1 MGDAAVARDRSDPH
15 GIDNLSDI
23 ASRAIMMTDY
33 RCTALT
39 MKASMTKSAS
49 ATALMLAIATTA
61 QAEYFTY
68 SDWSQQPAD
77 FRAAYIA
84 GLYDALVSLSE
95 TDAEAKIGAH
105 YQACVVRAKIRN
117 SQLAERTLLFGAAQP
132 SLRSGGVGQVMINY
146 LIQLCGKPP
155 QAK

>member
-1 MGDAAVARDRSDPH
+1 
-15 GIDNLSDI
+15 
-23 ASRAIMMTDY
+23 MTDY

-49 ATALMLAIATTA
+49 VTALILAIATTA

-105 YQACVVRAKIRN
+105 YQACVVREKIRN
-117 SQLAERTLLFGAAQP
+117 SQLAERTLLFGAARP

>member
-1 MGDAAVARDRSDPH
+1 
-15 GIDNLSDI
+15 
-23 ASRAIMMTDY
+23 
-33 RCTALT
+33 

-49 ATALMLAIATTA
+49 VTALMLAIATTA
-61 QAEYFTY
+61 QAEYFSY

-84 GLYDALVSLSE
+84 GLYDALISLAE

-105 YQACVVRAKIRN
+105 YHTCVSREKMTNA
-117 SQLAERTLLFGAAQP
+117 QLAERTLLFGPART
-132 SLRSGGVGQVMINY
+132 SLQSGGVGTVMINY
-146 LIQLCGKPP
+146 LIELCGKPP

>member
-1 MGDAAVARDRSDPH
+1 
-15 GIDNLSDI
+15 
-23 ASRAIMMTDY
+23 
-33 RCTALT
+33 

-49 ATALMLAIATTA
+49 VTALMLAIATTA
-61 QAEYFTY
+61 QAEYFSY

-84 GLYDALVSLSE
+84 GLYDALVSFSE
-95 TDAEAKIGAH
+95 TDAESKIGAH
-105 YQACVVRAKIRN
+105 YQACVMRAKIRN
-117 SQLAERTLLFGAAQP
+117 SQLAESTLLFGAARP
-132 SLRSGGVGQVMINY
+132 SLRSGGVGEVMINY